1 MTEAFPHL
9 ANPWW
14 LLLLLALPALSWH
27 HHRRQSPGAL
37 TYSRLP
43 LPAADQ
49 HPVPP
54 AAHLAASATAAAA
67 RPSGPTGTPGASAAL
82 LSRPGGAAAAT
93 AGAGGASGGQG
104 GPVRPGRRRGGW
116 RLHLP
121 FYLRLAALGCLAV
134 ALARPQLGY
143 AWEESLTE
151 GIDIELVLDISGS
164 MAAED
169 FLPQNRLAVAKQV
182 VKQFIAGRT
191 GDRIGL
197 VVFSGSAMTRAP
209 LTTDHAMLRLLVDSV
224 ELNSLPDGTAIGVA
238 LAAAAGRLRVSPAK
252 TRIMV
257 LVTDGGNNAG
267 EIDPLSAA
275 AMCKGLGLKV
285 YTVGVGTAGR
295 VPVPV
300 PVQDPETGRIEIH
313 RQLMNVSVDE
323 QLLRQIAQ
331 RTGGRYWKATD
342 LRSLQETFRDIDRLE
357 KTPLRVKRYVR
368 YREAFAPLA
377 LAALSLLA
385 LPLAAAALQV
395 TAEP

>member
-1 MTEAFPHL
+1 VNEVFPHL
-9 ANPWW
+9 ADPWW
-14 LLLLLALPALSWH
+14 LLLLLALPALAWH
-27 HHRRQSPGAL
+27 HHRRHSPGAL

-43 LPAADQ
+43 LPVSDQ
-49 HPVPP
+49 PPAPP
-54 AAHLAASATAAAA
+54 AAPLA
-67 RPSGPTGTPGASAAL
+67 P
-82 LSRPGGAAAAT
+82 T
-93 AGAGGASGGQG
+93 AGAASSARGG
-104 GPVRPGRRRGGW
+104 GPAAPAGSVLPARPDRRGRGAW

-143 AWEESLTE
+143 SWEESLTE

-182 VKQFIAGRT
+182 VKQFISGRT

-209 LTTDHAMLRLLVDSV
+209 LTTDHAMLQLLVDAV

-238 LAAAAGRLRVSPAK
+238 LAAAAARLRSSPAK

-300 PVQDPETGRIEIH
+300 PIYDPETGRTELR

-323 QLLRQIAQ
+323 QLLRLIAQ

-342 LRSLQETFRDIDRLE
+342 RRSLQETFRDIDQLE

-377 LAALSLLA
+377 LAGLALMM
-385 LPLAAAALQV
+385 LPLAMAGVQV